1 MKTALA
7 NPLDLIASR
16 LDQGLV
22 QVNPSSV
29 HGVFWLQTHFPV
41 EEWDALLSGQ
51 AVFSMDCMD
60 NLADDARKA
69 GLAVEWE
76 VSVRH

>member
-1 MKTALA
+1 MT
-7 NPLDLIASR
+7 LDLITTR

-41 EEWDALLSGQ
+41 QDWDALLSGQ
-51 AVFSMDCMD
+51 AAFGMDCID
-60 NLADDARKA
+60 DLISDAREA
-69 GLAVEWE
+69 GLI
-76 VSVRH
+76 R